1 MKKQNWQ
8 RGDKAPGDD
17 TGVKNSREPTPE
29 SISDKGKY
37 KEIWRKLEDR
47 EYQVSGHRK
56 GFS

>member
-1 MKKQNWQ
+1 MKKHSWQ
-8 RGDKAPGDD
+8 CGDKAPGDD

-47 EYQVSGHRK
+47 DYPVSGHRK